1 MKRVLFLM
9 LLVSCN
15 PKAGDSGSGSGV
27 ISSGPVDVTGR
38 YNVQIAAA
46 TGCEG
51 EAFWLEDWV
60 PGPLTIGDTDGSLT
74 FDFMGGMAF
83 AGIVDENKNFSL
95 GGEVTFETTES
106 FDTGTEELMARLEVQ
121 GLGSFTKRDGCWEMD
136 GDLTV
141 LVDQNNDG
149 LDFNDCTL
157 EGPIKATQ
165 ISGGDCD
172 GIL

>member
-1 MKRVLFLM
+1 MSRILFLI
-9 LLVSCN
+9 LLVSCSN
-15 PKAGDSGSGSGV
+15 KGDDSGEGAGAIV
-27 ISSGPVDVTGR
+27 AGEIDVTGR

-60 PGPLTIGDTDGSLT
+60 PGPLTINETDDALT

-83 AGIVDENKNFSL
+83 NGIVDQNKNFSL
-95 GGEVTFETTES
+95 GGEVTFETTGD
-106 FDTGTEELMARLEVQ
+106 FDTGTEDLMARLEVQ

-149 LDFNDCTL
+149 LEFNDCTL
-157 EGPIKATQ
+157 EGPVKATQ

>member
-1 MKRVLFLM
+1 MNRFFVLM
-9 LLVSCN
+9 LLVSCTS
-15 PKAGDSGSGSGV
+15 KGGDSGNGSHVNG
-27 ISSGPVDVTGR
+27 SGPVDVTGR

-60 PGPLTIGDTDGSLT
+60 PGPLTISNTDDSLT
-74 FDFMGGMAF
+74 FDFMGGLAF
-83 AGIVDENKNFSL
+83 SGVVDENKNFSM

-106 FDTGTEELMARLEVQ
+106 FDTGAEDLMARLEVQ

-149 LDFNDCTL
+149 LEFNDCTL
-157 EGPIKATQ
+157 EGPVKATQ
-165 ISGGDCD
+165 ISGGTCD